1 MKPQR
6 ILVVD
11 DDPAIMK
18 FVRANLKAEGY
29 ETLAALDGEE
39 ALRVAEKELPDLII
53 LDIMMPE
60 LDGFEVCR
68 RLREWS
74 PVPIIMLS
82 VRGESE
88 DKVKCLD
95 LGADDYL
102 TKPFAVDEMIARV
115 RAVLRRAEGSSVE
128 PAQASFTSG
137 EIEINFAKRHVSR
150 AGKEVK
156 LTPTEFS
163 LLQELTVNKGK
174 VLTHRHLLQKVWGT
188 EYAREIEYLHV
199 YAGRLRAKLEA
210 DPANPRHIIT
220 VIGVGYEF
228 RE

>member
-11 DDPAIMK
+11 DDPGILK
-18 FVRANLKAEGY
+18 FVRANLKVEGY
-29 ETLAALDGEE
+29 ETLAALDGAE
-39 ALRVAEKELPDLII
+39 ALKIAEKELPDLVI

-60 LDGFEVCR
+60 PDGFEVCR
-68 RLREWS
+68 RLRGWS

-82 VRGESE
+82 VRDDSD
-88 DKVKCLD
+88 DKVKCLN

-102 TKPFAVDEMIARV
+102 TKPFAMDELIARV
-115 RAVLRRAEGSSVE
+115 KTVLRRAEGACGQPE
-128 PAQASFTSG
+128 PEAYCGG
-137 EIEINFAKRHVSR
+137 ELEIDFLRRQVTR

-156 LTPTEFS
+156 LTPTEFC
-163 LLQELTVNKGK
+163 LLHELVQHKGK
-174 VLTHRHLLQKVWGT
+174 VLTHLQLLQKVWGP
-188 EYAREIEYLHV
+188 EYARESEYLHV

-220 VIGVGYEF
+220 VTGVGYEF